1 MLINLNNPSKLFSM
15 LAFAI
20 VIFNLLIHSANANDI
35 DSELI
40 DKYKFTQ
47 VIIRL
52 NNGDIFSCEIQNYEL
67 EDGKISKIEVVTAIG
82 KTKIFADEIAEIMH
96 YQDYNRHSHRIYIL
110 PTAEPIS
117 DNHFVGNF
125 EIMFFYL
132 GFGISDYVS
141 ITAGRSVI
149 PSIRSQEQIS
159 VVNAKATLFQQYWE
173 SMEGNMSI
181 AIGYNHALVNSNNTI
196 SHAYSAVSFRGAKSI
211 LTASVFAKIGSKDY
225 HEARFGENFFPFAFE
240 NGSFG
245 FALGLDTRFSSTKD
259 VHFIGELWNS
269 NITKP
274 GSSGLLLGF
283 RIGNTKVAADFG
295 IAVFGSPY
303 FVPFTSFAWT
313 PF

>member
-1 MLINLNNPSKLFSM
+1 MLINLNKSLKLLLVLVFEILNFIVLFNS
-15 LAFAI
+15 AI
-20 VIFNLLIHSANANDI
+20 AKDI
-35 DSELI
+35 EPHHL

-52 NNGDIFSCEIQNYEL
+52 NNGDVFSCEILNYEI
-67 EDGKISKIEVVTAIG
+67 EDGKVSKIEVATAIG
-82 KTKIFADEIAEIMH
+82 KTKIFTDEIIEIMH
-96 YQDYNRHSHRIYIL
+96 YQDYNRHSHRIFIL

-125 EIMFFYL
+125 EILFFYL

-141 ITAGRSVI
+141 ISAGRSII
-149 PSIRSQEQIS
+149 PSIRSQEQVS
-159 VVNAKATLFQQYWE
+159 VINAKATLYQQYWE

-181 AIGYNHALVNSNNTI
+181 AIGYNHSLVNSSNTI

-211 LTASVFAKIGSKDY
+211 LTASVFAKIGNKDY
-225 HEARFGENFFPFAFE
+225 YEARFGENFLPFVFE

-245 FALGLDTRFSSTKD
+245 FALGLDTRFSTTKD

-283 RIGNTKVAADFG
+283 RIGNTKIAADFG

-303 FVPFTSFAWT
+303 FVPFTSFVWT